1 MFYLHLFPPTSREK
15 YLMNTLAVVCVHDGD
30 GSPISTHPEG
40 VSPDGKA
47 GNCEESAVIRYGD
60 LHLGREEGRNE
71 ERKGVC
77 VYMYVCCVC
86 VCVCGCISAQH
97 TCTLHVRVR
106 VSGSKASSVPLTSR
120 DQTRFCPL

>member
-15 YLMNTLAVVCVHDGD
+15 YLMNTLAVVCVHDSD

-47 GNCEESAVIRYGD
+47 GNCEECTVIRYGD

-77 VYMYVCCVC
+77 VCVC
-86 VCVCGCISAQH
+86 VVVSVQH
-97 TCTLHVRVR
+97 RCTLHVRVR